1 MVYHIN
7 NLEETALFA
16 DSFASLINYGDFFA
30 FRGDLGS
37 GKTTFVSSVLK
48 SIGYTGEVTSPTFN
62 IVHEYDSIPPVYH
75 FDLYRIEDEEELYFI
90 GFDDYL
96 TNDAVIFC
104 EWSER
109 LCDYLPNDAITI
121 DIKKTGENSRTIEII
136 GDERFEDIEF

>member
-1 MVYHIN
+1 MLYYLN
-7 NLEETALFA
+7 SLEDTALFA
-16 DSFASLINYGDFFA
+16 SSFSKLIHYGDFFA
-30 FRGDLGS
+30 FKGDLGS
-37 GKTTFVSSVLK
+37 GKTTFVSAVLNAL
-48 SIGYTGEVTSPTFN
+48 GYIGEVTSPTFN

-96 TNDAVIFC
+96 SDDAVIFC

-109 LCDYLPNDAITI
+109 LCEYLPNGAITI
-121 DIKKTGENSRTIEII
+121 DIKKTGESSRTIEII